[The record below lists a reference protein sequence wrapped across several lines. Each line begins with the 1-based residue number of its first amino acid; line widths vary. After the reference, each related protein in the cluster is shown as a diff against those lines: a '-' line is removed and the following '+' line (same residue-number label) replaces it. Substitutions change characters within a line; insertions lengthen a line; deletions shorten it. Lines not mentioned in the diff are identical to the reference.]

1 MRDILCM
8 QTSSPVGKSCKAK
21 DQGLSFRTL
30 SDAFYITHISSFDI
44 FSHSEFVFG
53 IASFHSPRMP
63 KMTCH
68 LLRPV
73 LSWISWRPS
82 PISAFNPPA
91 VLLKMLKMWNIS
103 KLLKMLNISKMDF
116 LEAFP
121 HLGVQA
127 SSCFGQDK
135 IESETSDQ
143 CSNDNSKIK

>member
-1 MRDILCM
+1 M

-44 FSHSEFVFG
+44 FSHKGFAFG

-91 VLLKMLKMWNIS
+91 VLLKMLKM
-103 KLLKMLNISKMDF
+103 DF

-143 CSNDNSKIK
+143 CSNESSNQVNNRSKHINY

>member
-1 MRDILCM
+1 MCM

-44 FSHSEFVFG
+44 FSHKGFVFG

-82 PISAFNPPA
+82 PISAFKPPA
-91 VLLKMLKMWNIS
+91 VLVKTKLNQKPVINVQTITVKSSKTGVNI
-103 KLLKMLNISKMDF
+103 LTPQ
-116 LEAFP
+116 E
-121 HLGVQA
+121 
-127 SSCFGQDK
+127 K
-135 IESETSDQ
+135 I
-143 CSNDNSKIK
+143 